1 MGRTILLDT
10 KPLSNLLNRLALGR
24 FLDRDQEYYPSTY
37 DSLARLL
44 LEPATHVLSTHAV
57 ATEALY
63 HLLAEGA
70 DRAKMD
76 AVHRTPIKLL
86 SGDESDLNEFGRQAL
101 PGTDFA
107 DFTLIRAWESL
118 AQSGVRPYPITVT
131 TDRPFQTLATGRF
144 NQNAYTVE
152 DVESNPELL

>member
-24 FLDRDQEYYPSTY
+24 FLDCDQEYYASTY
-37 DSLARLL
+37 DKLAQLL
-44 LEPATHVLSTHAV
+44 SEPGTRVLSTHAV

-63 HLLAEGA
+63 RLLDKGV
-70 DRAKMD
+70 DKVKMD
-76 AVHRTPIKLL
+76 ALRRAPIGLR
-86 SGDESDLNEFGRQAL
+86 SGDESDLNGFGREAL
-101 PGTDFA
+101 PNTDFA
-107 DFTLIRAWESL
+107 DYTLLRAWESL
-118 AQSGVRPYPITVT
+118 VKSGVRPYPITVT

-144 NQNAYTVE
+144 QQNAYTVE